1 MGETGAGKSRLLH
14 LWWEQW
20 LVDHPTGRV
29 VVLDLEERLPAPTR
43 GLHIV
48 PDSRADMSAHGPHY
62 EFVNEWCKALYE
74 QARGD
79 GEPRLV
85 VLDEADLAIRWGDAP
100 PGLNA
105 IVQRGRKENLGWMF
119 ATRRFVEI
127 PPLLRE
133 QASELC
139 LFNVDEPRAVRVA
152 EQLGF
157 DGAALRQLK
166 VGEFYHRVRGQ
177 GAPHLHQGALSACY

>member
-1 MGETGAGKSRLLH
+1 MH

-20 LVDHPTGRV
+20 LADNPRGRV
-29 VVLDLEERLPAPTR
+29 LVLDLEERLPAPSR
-43 GLHIV
+43 GARII
-48 PDSRADMSAHGPHY
+48 PDERADVSAHGPHY
-62 EFVNEWCKALYE
+62 EFVNEWCRAIYE
-74 QARGD
+74 DARGD

-105 IVQRGRKENLGWMF
+105 IVQRGRKENVSWMF

-133 QASELC
+133 QAHELA
-139 LFNVDEPRAVRVA
+139 LFNLDEPRAIRVA

-157 DGAALRQLK
+157 DGDELRKLG
-166 VGEFYHRVRGQ
+166 VGEFYHRVRGK
-177 GAPHLHQGALSACY
+177 GAPHLHRGTLTSCLIT